1 MFCLTVHIE
10 DTFASSKSVSKTDGM
25 IPTYSYKVVN
35 VYPHDRYAFI
45 QGLAFVDGF
54 FYEGTGLIG
63 RSSLRRVELETGNV
77 LKIHKIADHI
87 FGEGV
92 TVFKDKIIQL
102 TWKSKVGFVYD
113 KESFRLLREFNCQA
127 EGWGITHDGKRL
139 MMSDGSAA
147 IRFLDPES
155 FKEIRRTQV
164 HDENGPVERLNE
176 LEYVNGK
183 IYANVWKTDRIAMIS
198 PDSGRVTGWID
209 LTGLLG
215 PEDKSKPVN
224 VLNGIAYDPEN
235 DRLFVTGKLWPKLF
249 EIKLVAPYNYLI
261 QHEEIMNKISR
272 SSN

>member
-1 MFCLTVHIE
+1 
-10 DTFASSKSVSKTDGM
+10 M

-35 VYPHDRYAFI
+35 VYPHDRHAFI
-45 QGLAFVDGF
+45 QGLAFVGGF
-54 FYEGTGLIG
+54 FYEGTGLMG

-92 TVFKDKIIQL
+92 TVFNNKIIQL
-102 TWKSKVGFVYD
+102 TWKSKVGFVYE
-113 KESFRLLREFNCQA
+113 KHSFKLLREFNCQT

-139 MMSDGSAA
+139 MISDGSAT
-147 IRFLDPES
+147 IYFLDTES
-155 FKEIRRTQV
+155 LKEIGRIPV

-224 VLNGIAYDPEN
+224 VLNGIAYDSEN
-235 DRLFVTGKLWPKLF
+235 GRLFVTGKLWPKLF
-249 EIKLVAPYNYLI
+249 EIKLVAPY
-261 QHEEIMNKISR
+261 
-272 SSN
+272 